1 MELDVLIPFNIL
13 FNASFLKPTPPFLGS
28 CLDLEENR
36 FLLYNQQFLKISK
49 KSNH

>member
-1 MELDVLIPFNIL
+1 MELDVLIPFNLL
-13 FNASFLKPTPPFLGS
+13 FHAHFHKPTPPFSSS

>member
-1 MELDVLIPFNIL
+1 MELDVLIPFNL
-13 FNASFLKPTPPFLGS
+13 FFHAFFHKPKDRFRDS

>member
-1 MELDVLIPFNIL
+1 MELDVLIPYNLL
-13 FNASFLKPTPPFLGS
+13 FHASFQKPTTPFKGS